1 MMPLYGCSSI
11 EATCVLIGN
20 SHGSP
25 WVQLVYISES
35 LMYLWRHAELYIE
48 RTVVS
53 WQRWC
58 LRANVGPRHTR
69 MIGIEMY
76 GCFPLENRACAYTWI
91 FSILRCMCIFIYI
104 CCICY
109 TLYVIIWI
117 AMYGLSCISLDAS
130 IYQEMD
136 VMCLYVMICTCP

>member
-1 MMPLYGCSSI
+1 MNLHRIMALCLLLYPILGRNLFEQDGCDPGMMPLYGCSSI
-11 EATCVLIGN
+11 QATCVLIGN

-25 WVQLVYISES
+25 WVQLVYISEP
-35 LMYLWRHAELYIE
+35 LMYLWRQAELYIE

-76 GCFPLENRACAYTWI
+76 GCFPLENRACSQCMNI
-91 FSILRCMCIFIYI
+91 FDAEMYVCIYI
-104 CCICY
+104 Y
-109 TLYVIIWI
+109 LYAVSVIECR
-117 AMYGLSCISLDAS
+117 L
-130 IYQEMD
+130 
-136 VMCLYVMICTCP
+136 